1 MNSGVKN
8 VYFFGVRNFEGQ
20 NHSGHP
26 VILYSSDSRDFLTF
40 WKKFQFLWKI
50 FKPLHNGL
58 FWFKKGHF
66 RGFSKVGILDIG
78 GTHWKALVFRF
89 VKSPILGP

>member
-1 MNSGVKN
+1 MGETRGRMTASAISV
-8 VYFFGVRNFEGQ
+8 
-20 NHSGHP
+20 P
-26 VILYSSDSRDFLTF
+26 V
-40 WKKFQFLWKI
+40 
-50 FKPLHNGL
+50 HNGL